1 MERLSFLLLLCISYQ
16 PPSPPRQGLSSP
28 GSVDREDGLLRD
40 KLRQVVDGAVY
51 VRHDPGYEEGR
62 AVQNGGC
69 TARPRIIL
77 VPRHTEDVAAGVRF
91 ARRGSSASRETNLA
105 DRSTVQEGGPGGE
118 CS

>member
-1 MERLSFLLLLCISYQ
+1 MPPGRLTTT
-16 PPSPPRQGLSSP
+16 PPQGLSSAA
-28 GSVDREDGLLRD
+28 VREDGLLRD

-91 ARRGSSASRETNLA
+91 ARRGSSA
-105 DRSTVQEGGPGGE
+105 
-118 CS
+118 